1 MYDIVNKISALNLPK
16 EVYPNIPKF
25 YASFSDDLV
34 TLEELKEKVGY
45 LTSKGIAITKPSQ
58 VKIFS
63 LPLDFI
69 KNQVEQ
75 AEKLGLLDMF
85 ISDPTRISSTELF
98 QRLSYVMSLNETLKD
113 EKGKYSKILFNKK
126 EFDRRYGVDYLTK
139 EKDDNIKVETTNN
152 NEEKV
157 VKEETVSQT
166 NTSLDDLSSEVEKAM
181 NAITAEP
188 IVENPVKDVKPVETQ
203 VEAVVEPVVEAP
215 VQEVTSS
222 EHEDVNPYVMALSKE
237 QTIRLDDEMLARFED
252 LTAHLKNVLITLG
265 YSDEIDGTKSDNL
278 IKLLTSGVT
287 EEREILYYTLT
298 YNKNLTDEEKVSIY
312 KSMKYLEKIGFS
324 KDDIAYMMENTPEK
338 FIELLKEQKKLV
350 TENISY
356 LKDLGVTNYQDIF
369 LKFYEMFLMDNSNF
383 IAIFSKYEKE
393 DLIEKLKKNIN
404 IVEFL

>member
-1 MYDIVNKISALNLPK
+1 MYDIVNKISVLNLPK

-34 TLEELKEKVGY
+34 TLEELKEKMGY

-58 VKIFS
+58 VKVFS

-69 KNQVEQ
+69 KSQVEQ

-98 QRLSYVMSLNETLKD
+98 KRLSYVMSLNETLKD

-139 EKDDNIKVETTNN
+139 EKDDNVKVETTNN
-152 NEEKV
+152 NEENV
-157 VKEETVSQT
+157 VKEETISQT

-181 NAITAEP
+181 NTITAEP
-188 IVENPVKDVKPVETQ
+188 IVENPVKDVEPVE
-203 VEAVVEPVVEAP
+203 VASEPINESP
-215 VQEVTSS
+215 VQEVTSVNNPS
-222 EHEDVNPYVMALSKE
+222 ETEEINPYVMALSKE

-287 EEREILYYTLT
+287 EKREILYYTLT

-312 KSMKYLEKIGFS
+312 KAI
-324 KDDIAYMMENTPEK
+324 DN
-338 FIELLKEQKKLV
+338 ELKL
-350 TENISY
+350 
-356 LKDLGVTNYQDIF
+356 TNNGE
-369 LKFYEMFLMDNSNF
+369 LSL
-383 IAIFSKYEKE
+383 
-393 DLIEKLKKNIN
+393 
-404 IVEFL
+404 

>member
-1 MYDIVNKISALNLPK
+1 MYDIVNKISVLNLPK

-34 TLEELKEKVGY
+34 TLEELKEKMGY

-58 VKIFS
+58 VKVFS

-69 KNQVEQ
+69 KSQVEQ

-139 EKDDNIKVETTNN
+139 EKDNDVKIETTNN
-152 NEEKV
+152 NEENV
-157 VKEETVSQT
+157 VKEETISQT

-181 NAITAEP
+181 NTITAEP
-188 IVENPVKDVKPVETQ
+188 IVENPVKDVEPVE
-203 VEAVVEPVVEAP
+203 VASEPINESP
-215 VQEVTSS
+215 VQEVIPVNNPS
-222 EHEDVNPYVMALSKE
+222 ETEEINPYVMALSKE

-287 EEREILYYTLT
+287 EKREILYYTLT

-312 KSMKYLEKIGFS
+312 KAI
-324 KDDIAYMMENTPEK
+324 DN
-338 FIELLKEQKKLV
+338 ELKL
-350 TENISY
+350 
-356 LKDLGVTNYQDIF
+356 TNNGE
-369 LKFYEMFLMDNSNF
+369 LSL
-383 IAIFSKYEKE
+383 
-393 DLIEKLKKNIN
+393 
-404 IVEFL
+404 

>member
-1 MYDIVNKISALNLPK
+1 MYDIVNKISVLNLPK

-34 TLEELKEKVGY
+34 TLEELKEKMGY

-58 VKIFS
+58 VKVFS

-69 KNQVEQ
+69 KSQVEQ

-139 EKDDNIKVETTNN
+139 EKDDNVKVETTNN
-152 NEEKV
+152 NEENV
-157 VKEETVSQT
+157 VKEETISQT

-181 NAITAEP
+181 NTITAEP
-188 IVENPVKDVKPVETQ
+188 IVENPVKDVEHVE
-203 VEAVVEPVVEAP
+203 VASEPINESP
-215 VQEVTSS
+215 VQEVTSVNNPS
-222 EHEDVNPYVMALSKE
+222 ETEEINPYVMALSKE

-287 EEREILYYTLT
+287 EKREILYYTLT

-312 KSMKYLEKIGFS
+312 KAI
-324 KDDIAYMMENTPEK
+324 DN
-338 FIELLKEQKKLV
+338 ELKL
-350 TENISY
+350 
-356 LKDLGVTNYQDIF
+356 TNNGE
-369 LKFYEMFLMDNSNF
+369 LSL
-383 IAIFSKYEKE
+383 
-393 DLIEKLKKNIN
+393 
-404 IVEFL
+404 

>member
-34 TLEELKEKVGY
+34 TLEELKEKMGY

-85 ISDPTRISSTELF
+85 ISDPTRITSTELF

-139 EKDDNIKVETTNN
+139 EKDDNVKVETTNN

-188 IVENPVKDVKPVETQ
+188 IVENPVKDVEPVETQ

-222 EHEDVNPYVMALSKE
+222 EHEEVNPYVMALSKE

-278 IKLLTSGVT
+278 IKLLTSGIT

-312 KSMKYLEKIGFS
+312 KAI
-324 KDDIAYMMENTPEK
+324 DN
-338 FIELLKEQKKLV
+338 ELKL
-350 TENISY
+350 
-356 LKDLGVTNYQDIF
+356 TNNGE
-369 LKFYEMFLMDNSNF
+369 LSL
-383 IAIFSKYEKE
+383 
-393 DLIEKLKKNIN
+393 
-404 IVEFL
+404 

>member
-34 TLEELKEKVGY
+34 TLEELKEKMGY
-45 LTSKGIAITKPSQ
+45 LTSKGIVITKPSQ
-58 VKIFS
+58 VKVFS

-69 KNQVEQ
+69 KSQVEQ

-85 ISDPTRISSTELF
+85 ISDPTRITSTELF
-98 QRLSYVMSLNETLKD
+98 QRLGYVMSLNESLKD

-139 EKDDNIKVETTNN
+139 EKDDNVKVETTNN
-152 NEEKV
+152 NEENV

-188 IVENPVKDVKPVETQ
+188 VVENPVKDIEPVETQ

-215 VQEVTSS
+215 VQEVTPVSTPS
-222 EHEDVNPYVMALSKE
+222 EPEEVNPYVMALSKE

-278 IKLLTSGVT
+278 IKLLTSGIT

-312 KSMKYLEKIGFS
+312 KAI
-324 KDDIAYMMENTPEK
+324 DN
-338 FIELLKEQKKLV
+338 ELKR
-350 TENISY
+350 
-356 LKDLGVTNYQDIF
+356 TNKGE
-369 LKFYEMFLMDNSNF
+369 LSL
-383 IAIFSKYEKE
+383 
-393 DLIEKLKKNIN
+393 
-404 IVEFL
+404 

>member
-1 MYDIVNKISALNLPK
+1 MYDIVNKISVLNLPK

-34 TLEELKEKVGY
+34 TLEELKEKMGY

-58 VKIFS
+58 VKVFS

-69 KNQVEQ
+69 KSQVEQ

-139 EKDDNIKVETTNN
+139 EKDNDVKIETTNN
-152 NEEKV
+152 NEENV
-157 VKEETVSQT
+157 VKEETISQT

-181 NAITAEP
+181 NTITAEP
-188 IVENPVKDVKPVETQ
+188 IVENPVNDVEPVETH
-203 VEAVVEPVVEAP
+203 VEVASEPINESP
-215 VQEVTSS
+215 VQEVTPVNNPS
-222 EHEDVNPYVMALSKE
+222 ETEEINPYVMALSKE

-278 IKLLTSGVT
+278 IKLLTSGIT
-287 EEREILYYTLT
+287 EKREILYYTLT

-312 KSMKYLEKIGFS
+312 KAI
-324 KDDIAYMMENTPEK
+324 DN
-338 FIELLKEQKKLV
+338 ELKL
-350 TENISY
+350 
-356 LKDLGVTNYQDIF
+356 TNNGE
-369 LKFYEMFLMDNSNF
+369 LSL
-383 IAIFSKYEKE
+383 
-393 DLIEKLKKNIN
+393 
-404 IVEFL
+404 

>member
-1 MYDIVNKISALNLPK
+1 MYDIVNKISVLNLPK

-34 TLEELKEKVGY
+34 TLEELKEKMGY

-58 VKIFS
+58 VKVFS

-69 KNQVEQ
+69 KSQVEQ

-98 QRLSYVMSLNETLKD
+98 KRLSYVMSLNETLKD

-139 EKDDNIKVETTNN
+139 EKDDNVNVETTNS
-152 NEEKV
+152 NEENV

-181 NAITAEP
+181 NTITAEP
-188 IVENPVKDVKPVETQ
+188 IVENPVKNVEPVETH
-203 VEAVVEPVVEAP
+203 VEVASKPINESS
-215 VQEVTSS
+215 VQEVTPVNTPT
-222 EHEDVNPYVMALSKE
+222 EVEDVNPYVMALSKE

-312 KSMKYLEKIGFS
+312 NAI
-324 KDDIAYMMENTPEK
+324 DN
-338 FIELLKEQKKLV
+338 ELKL
-350 TENISY
+350 
-356 LKDLGVTNYQDIF
+356 TNNGE
-369 LKFYEMFLMDNSNF
+369 LSL
-383 IAIFSKYEKE
+383 
-393 DLIEKLKKNIN
+393 
-404 IVEFL
+404 

>member
-1 MYDIVNKISALNLPK
+1 MYDIVNKISVLNLPK

-34 TLEELKEKVGY
+34 TLEELKEKMGY

-58 VKIFS
+58 VKVFS

-69 KNQVEQ
+69 KSQVEQ

-139 EKDDNIKVETTNN
+139 EKDNDVKIETTNN
-152 NEEKV
+152 NEENV
-157 VKEETVSQT
+157 VKEETISQT

-181 NAITAEP
+181 NTITAEP
-188 IVENPVKDVKPVETQ
+188 IVENPVKDVEPIETHVE
-203 VEAVVEPVVEAP
+203 VASEPINESP
-215 VQEVTSS
+215 VQEVTSVNNPS
-222 EHEDVNPYVMALSKE
+222 ETEEINPYVMALSKE

-265 YSDEIDGTKSDNL
+265 YTDEIDGTKSDNL

-287 EEREILYYTLT
+287 EKREILYYTLT

-312 KSMKYLEKIGFS
+312 KAI
-324 KDDIAYMMENTPEK
+324 DN
-338 FIELLKEQKKLV
+338 ELKL
-350 TENISY
+350 
-356 LKDLGVTNYQDIF
+356 TNNGE
-369 LKFYEMFLMDNSNF
+369 LSL
-383 IAIFSKYEKE
+383 
-393 DLIEKLKKNIN
+393 
-404 IVEFL
+404 

>member
-34 TLEELKEKVGY
+34 TLEELKEKMGY

-69 KNQVEQ
+69 KSQVEQ

-85 ISDPTRISSTELF
+85 VSDPTRISSTELF
-98 QRLSYVMSLNETLKD
+98 KRLSYVMSLNETLKD

-139 EKDDNIKVETTNN
+139 EKDDNVKVETTNS
-152 NEEKV
+152 NEENV

-181 NAITAEP
+181 NTITAEP
-188 IVENPVKDVKPVETQ
+188 IVENPVKDVESVETH
-203 VEAVVEPVVEAP
+203 VEVASEPINESS
-215 VQEVTSS
+215 VQEVTPVNNPS
-222 EHEDVNPYVMALSKE
+222 EVEDVNPYVMALSKE

-312 KSMKYLEKIGFS
+312 NAI
-324 KDDIAYMMENTPEK
+324 DN
-338 FIELLKEQKKLV
+338 ELKL
-350 TENISY
+350 
-356 LKDLGVTNYQDIF
+356 TNNGE
-369 LKFYEMFLMDNSNF
+369 LSL
-383 IAIFSKYEKE
+383 
-393 DLIEKLKKNIN
+393 
-404 IVEFL
+404 

>member
-1 MYDIVNKISALNLPK
+1 MYDIVNKISVLNLPK

-25 YASFSDDLV
+25 YASFYDDLV
-34 TLEELKEKVGY
+34 TLEELKEKMGY

-58 VKIFS
+58 VKVFS

-69 KNQVEQ
+69 KSQVEQ

-139 EKDDNIKVETTNN
+139 EKDNDVKIETI
-152 NEEKV
+152 
-157 VKEETVSQT
+157 SQT

-181 NAITAEP
+181 NTITAEP
-188 IVENPVKDVKPVETQ
+188 IVENPVKDVEPIETHVE
-203 VEAVVEPVVEAP
+203 VVSEPINDSP
-215 VQEVTSS
+215 VQEVTSVNNPS
-222 EHEDVNPYVMALSKE
+222 ETEEINPYVMALSKE

-287 EEREILYYTLT
+287 EKREILYYTLT
-298 YNKNLTDEEKVSIY
+298 YNKILTDEEKVSIY
-312 KSMKYLEKIGFS
+312 KAI
-324 KDDIAYMMENTPEK
+324 DN
-338 FIELLKEQKKLV
+338 ELKL
-350 TENISY
+350 
-356 LKDLGVTNYQDIF
+356 TNNGE
-369 LKFYEMFLMDNSNF
+369 LSL
-383 IAIFSKYEKE
+383 
-393 DLIEKLKKNIN
+393 
-404 IVEFL
+404 

>member
-1 MYDIVNKISALNLPK
+1 MYDIVNKISVLNLPK

-34 TLEELKEKVGY
+34 TLEELKEKMGY

-58 VKIFS
+58 VKVFS

-69 KNQVEQ
+69 KSQVEQ

-126 EFDRRYGVDYLTK
+126 EFDRRYGVEYLTK
-139 EKDDNIKVETTNN
+139 EKDDNVKVETSNN
-152 NEEKV
+152 NEENV
-157 VKEETVSQT
+157 VKKETVSQT

-181 NAITAEP
+181 NTITAEP
-188 IVENPVKDVKPVETQ
+188 IVENPVKDVEPVETH
-203 VEAVVEPVVEAP
+203 VEVAAEPINESSVQKVTP
-215 VQEVTSS
+215 VNTPSEV
-222 EHEDVNPYVMALSKE
+222 EDVNPYVMALSKE

-312 KSMKYLEKIGFS
+312 NAI
-324 KDDIAYMMENTPEK
+324 DN
-338 FIELLKEQKKLV
+338 ELKL
-350 TENISY
+350 TNNGELSLWNI
-356 LKDLGVTNYQDIF
+356 
-369 LKFYEMFLMDNSNF
+369 
-383 IAIFSKYEKE
+383 
-393 DLIEKLKKNIN
+393 
-404 IVEFL
+404 

>member
-1 MYDIVNKISALNLPK
+1 MYDIVNKISVLNLPK

-34 TLEELKEKVGY
+34 TLEELKEKMGY
-45 LTSKGIAITKPSQ
+45 LTSKGITITKPSQ
-58 VKIFS
+58 VKVFS

-69 KNQVEQ
+69 KSQVEQ

-139 EKDDNIKVETTNN
+139 EKDNDVKIETTNN
-152 NEEKV
+152 NEENV
-157 VKEETVSQT
+157 VKVETISQT

-181 NAITAEP
+181 NTITAEP
-188 IVENPVKDVKPVETQ
+188 IVENPVKDVEPVETH
-203 VEAVVEPVVEAP
+203 VEVASEPINESL
-215 VQEVTSS
+215 VQEVTPVNNPS
-222 EHEDVNPYVMALSKE
+222 ETEEINPYVMALSKE

-278 IKLLTSGVT
+278 IKLLTSGIT
-287 EEREILYYTLT
+287 EKREILYYTLT

-312 KSMKYLEKIGFS
+312 KAI
-324 KDDIAYMMENTPEK
+324 DN
-338 FIELLKEQKKLV
+338 ELKL
-350 TENISY
+350 
-356 LKDLGVTNYQDIF
+356 TNNGE
-369 LKFYEMFLMDNSNF
+369 LSL
-383 IAIFSKYEKE
+383 
-393 DLIEKLKKNIN
+393 
-404 IVEFL
+404 

>member
-1 MYDIVNKISALNLPK
+1 MYDIVNKISVLNLPK

-34 TLEELKEKVGY
+34 TLEELKEKMGY

-58 VKIFS
+58 VKVFS

-69 KNQVEQ
+69 KSQVEQ

-126 EFDRRYGVDYLTK
+126 EFDRRSGVDYLTK
-139 EKDDNIKVETTNN
+139 EKDDNVKVETTNN
-152 NEEKV
+152 NEENV
-157 VKEETVSQT
+157 VKEETISQT

-181 NAITAEP
+181 NTITAEP
-188 IVENPVKDVKPVETQ
+188 IVENPVKDVEPVETH
-203 VEAVVEPVVEAP
+203 VEVASEPINESP
-215 VQEVTSS
+215 VQEVTSVNNPS
-222 EHEDVNPYVMALSKE
+222 ETEEINPYVMALSKE

-278 IKLLTSGVT
+278 IKLLTSGIT
-287 EEREILYYTLT
+287 EKREILYYTLT

-312 KSMKYLEKIGFS
+312 KAI
-324 KDDIAYMMENTPEK
+324 DN
-338 FIELLKEQKKLV
+338 ELKL
-350 TENISY
+350 
-356 LKDLGVTNYQDIF
+356 TNNGE
-369 LKFYEMFLMDNSNF
+369 LSL
-383 IAIFSKYEKE
+383 
-393 DLIEKLKKNIN
+393 
-404 IVEFL
+404 

>member
-1 MYDIVNKISALNLPK
+1 MYDIVNKISVLNLPK

-34 TLEELKEKVGY
+34 TLEELKEKMGY
-45 LTSKGIAITKPSQ
+45 LTSKGIAVTKPSQ
-58 VKIFS
+58 VKVFS

-69 KNQVEQ
+69 KSQVEQ

-139 EKDDNIKVETTNN
+139 EKDNDVKIETI
-152 NEEKV
+152 
-157 VKEETVSQT
+157 SQT

-181 NAITAEP
+181 NTITAEP
-188 IVENPVKDVKPVETQ
+188 IVENPVKDVEHVE
-203 VEAVVEPVVEAP
+203 VASEPINESP
-215 VQEVTSS
+215 VQEVTPVNNPS
-222 EHEDVNPYVMALSKE
+222 ETEEINPYEMALSKE

-287 EEREILYYTLT
+287 EKREILYYTLT

-312 KSMKYLEKIGFS
+312 KAI
-324 KDDIAYMMENTPEK
+324 DN
-338 FIELLKEQKKLV
+338 ELKL
-350 TENISY
+350 
-356 LKDLGVTNYQDIF
+356 TNNGE
-369 LKFYEMFLMDNSNF
+369 LSL
-383 IAIFSKYEKE
+383 
-393 DLIEKLKKNIN
+393 
-404 IVEFL
+404 

>member
-1 MYDIVNKISALNLPK
+1 MYDIVNKISVLNLPK

-34 TLEELKEKVGY
+34 TLEELKEKMGY

-58 VKIFS
+58 VKVFS

-69 KNQVEQ
+69 KSQVEQ

-139 EKDDNIKVETTNN
+139 EKVDDVKVETTNN
-152 NEEKV
+152 NEENV
-157 VKEETVSQT
+157 VKEETISQT

-181 NAITAEP
+181 NTITAEP
-188 IVENPVKDVKPVETQ
+188 IVENPVKDVEPVE
-203 VEAVVEPVVEAP
+203 VASEPINESP
-215 VQEVTSS
+215 VQEVTSVNNPS
-222 EHEDVNPYVMALSKE
+222 ETEEINPYVMALSKE

-265 YSDEIDGTKSDNL
+265 YSDEIDGIKSDNL

-287 EEREILYYTLT
+287 EKREILYYTLT

-312 KSMKYLEKIGFS
+312 KAIDNELKITNNG
-324 KDDIAYMMENTPEK
+324 
-338 FIELLKEQKKLV
+338 ELSL
-350 TENISY
+350 
-356 LKDLGVTNYQDIF
+356 
-369 LKFYEMFLMDNSNF
+369 
-383 IAIFSKYEKE
+383 
-393 DLIEKLKKNIN
+393 
-404 IVEFL
+404 

>member
-1 MYDIVNKISALNLPK
+1 MYDIVNKISVLNLPK

-139 EKDDNIKVETTNN
+139 EKNDNVKVETTNN
-152 NEEKV
+152 NEENV
-157 VKEETVSQT
+157 VKKETVSQT

-181 NAITAEP
+181 NTITAEP
-188 IVENPVKDVKPVETQ
+188 IVENPVKDVEPIETHVE
-203 VEAVVEPVVEAP
+203 VASEPINESS
-215 VQEVTSS
+215 VQEVTPVNNPS
-222 EHEDVNPYVMALSKE
+222 EVEDVNPYVMALSKE

-312 KSMKYLEKIGFS
+312 KAI
-324 KDDIAYMMENTPEK
+324 DN
-338 FIELLKEQKKLV
+338 ELKL
-350 TENISY
+350 
-356 LKDLGVTNYQDIF
+356 TNNGE
-369 LKFYEMFLMDNSNF
+369 LSL
-383 IAIFSKYEKE
+383 
-393 DLIEKLKKNIN
+393 
-404 IVEFL
+404 

>member
-1 MYDIVNKISALNLPK
+1 
-16 EVYPNIPKF
+16 
-25 YASFSDDLV
+25 
-34 TLEELKEKVGY
+34 
-45 LTSKGIAITKPSQ
+45 
-58 VKIFS
+58 
-63 LPLDFI
+63 
-69 KNQVEQ
+69 
-75 AEKLGLLDMF
+75 MF

-98 QRLSYVMSLNETLKD
+98 KRLSYVMSLNETLKD

-152 NEEKV
+152 NEEKA

-188 IVENPVKDVKPVETQ
+188 IVENPVKDVEPIETHVE
-203 VEAVVEPVVEAP
+203 VASEPINESS
-215 VQEVTSS
+215 VQEVTPVNNPS
-222 EHEDVNPYVMALSKE
+222 EVEDVNPYVMALSKE

-312 KSMKYLEKIGFS
+312 KAI
-324 KDDIAYMMENTPEK
+324 DN
-338 FIELLKEQKKLV
+338 ELKL
-350 TENISY
+350 
-356 LKDLGVTNYQDIF
+356 TNNGE
-369 LKFYEMFLMDNSNF
+369 LSL
-383 IAIFSKYEKE
+383 
-393 DLIEKLKKNIN
+393 
-404 IVEFL
+404 

>member
-1 MYDIVNKISALNLPK
+1 MYDIVNKISVLNLPK

-34 TLEELKEKVGY
+34 TLEELKEKMGY

-58 VKIFS
+58 VKVFS

-69 KNQVEQ
+69 KSQVEQ

-98 QRLSYVMSLNETLKD
+98 KRLSYVMSLNETLKD

-139 EKDDNIKVETTNN
+139 EKDDNVKVETTNN
-152 NEEKV
+152 NEENV
-157 VKEETVSQT
+157 VKKETVSQT

-181 NAITAEP
+181 NTITAEP
-188 IVENPVKDVKPVETQ
+188 IVENPVKDVEPIETHVE
-203 VEAVVEPVVEAP
+203 VASEPINESS
-215 VQEVTSS
+215 VQEVTPVNNPS
-222 EHEDVNPYVMALSKE
+222 EVEDVNPYVMALSKE

-312 KSMKYLEKIGFS
+312 KAI
-324 KDDIAYMMENTPEK
+324 DN
-338 FIELLKEQKKLV
+338 ELKL
-350 TENISY
+350 
-356 LKDLGVTNYQDIF
+356 TNNGE
-369 LKFYEMFLMDNSNF
+369 LSL
-383 IAIFSKYEKE
+383 
-393 DLIEKLKKNIN
+393 
-404 IVEFL
+404 

>member
-34 TLEELKEKVGY
+34 TLEELKEKMGY

-69 KNQVEQ
+69 KSQVEQ

-98 QRLSYVMSLNETLKD
+98 KRLSYVMSLSETLKD

-139 EKDDNIKVETTNN
+139 EKDDNVKVETTNN
-152 NEEKV
+152 NEKNV
-157 VKEETVSQT
+157 VKEKTISQT

-181 NAITAEP
+181 NTITAEP
-188 IVENPVKDVKPVETQ
+188 IVENPVKDVEPVETH
-203 VEAVVEPVVEAP
+203 VEVASKPINESS
-215 VQEVTSS
+215 VQEVTPVNNPS
-222 EHEDVNPYVMALSKE
+222 EVEDVNPYVMALSKE

-312 KSMKYLEKIGFS
+312 KAI
-324 KDDIAYMMENTPEK
+324 DN
-338 FIELLKEQKKLV
+338 ELKL
-350 TENISY
+350 
-356 LKDLGVTNYQDIF
+356 TNNGE
-369 LKFYEMFLMDNSNF
+369 LSL
-383 IAIFSKYEKE
+383 
-393 DLIEKLKKNIN
+393 
-404 IVEFL
+404 

>member
-34 TLEELKEKVGY
+34 TLEELKEKMGY

-58 VKIFS
+58 VKVFS

-69 KNQVEQ
+69 KSQVEQ

-85 ISDPTRISSTELF
+85 VSDPTRISSTELF
-98 QRLSYVMSLNETLKD
+98 KRLSYVMSLNETLKD

-139 EKDDNIKVETTNN
+139 EKDDNVKVETTNS
-152 NEEKV
+152 NEENV
-157 VKEETVSQT
+157 VKKETVSQT

-181 NAITAEP
+181 NTITAEP
-188 IVENPVKDVKPVETQ
+188 IVENPVKNVEPVETH
-203 VEAVVEPVVEAP
+203 VEVASKPINESS
-215 VQEVTSS
+215 VQEVTPVNTPT
-222 EHEDVNPYVMALSKE
+222 EVEDVNPYVMALSKE
-237 QTIRLDDEMLARFED
+237 QTIRLDDEMLVRFED

-312 KSMKYLEKIGFS
+312 KAI
-324 KDDIAYMMENTPEK
+324 DN
-338 FIELLKEQKKLV
+338 ELKL
-350 TENISY
+350 
-356 LKDLGVTNYQDIF
+356 TNNGE
-369 LKFYEMFLMDNSNF
+369 LSL
-383 IAIFSKYEKE
+383 
-393 DLIEKLKKNIN
+393 
-404 IVEFL
+404 

>member
-34 TLEELKEKVGY
+34 TLEELKEKMGY

-69 KNQVEQ
+69 KSQVEQ

-98 QRLSYVMSLNETLKD
+98 KRLSYVMSLNETLKD

-139 EKDDNIKVETTNN
+139 EKDVNVKVETTNN
-152 NEEKV
+152 NEENV

-181 NAITAEP
+181 NTITAEP
-188 IVENPVKDVKPVETQ
+188 IVENPVKDVEPVETH
-203 VEAVVEPVVEAP
+203 VEVASKPINESS
-215 VQEVTSS
+215 VQEVTPVNNPT
-222 EHEDVNPYVMALSKE
+222 EVEDVNPYVMALSKE

-312 KSMKYLEKIGFS
+312 KAI
-324 KDDIAYMMENTPEK
+324 DN
-338 FIELLKEQKKLV
+338 ELKL
-350 TENISY
+350 TNNGE
-356 LKDLGVTNYQDIF
+356 LG
-369 LKFYEMFLMDNSNF
+369 L
-383 IAIFSKYEKE
+383 
-393 DLIEKLKKNIN
+393 
-404 IVEFL
+404 

>member
-34 TLEELKEKVGY
+34 TLEELKEKMGY

-58 VKIFS
+58 VKVFS

-69 KNQVEQ
+69 KSQVEQ

-98 QRLSYVMSLNETLKD
+98 KRLSYVMSLNETLKD

-139 EKDDNIKVETTNN
+139 EKDDNVKVETTNN
-152 NEEKV
+152 NEKNV
-157 VKEETVSQT
+157 VKEKTISQT

-181 NAITAEP
+181 NTITAEP
-188 IVENPVKDVKPVETQ
+188 IVENPVKDVEPVETH
-203 VEAVVEPVVEAP
+203 VEVASKPINESS
-215 VQEVTSS
+215 VQEVTPVNNPT
-222 EHEDVNPYVMALSKE
+222 EVEDVNPYVMALSKE

-312 KSMKYLEKIGFS
+312 KAI
-324 KDDIAYMMENTPEK
+324 DN
-338 FIELLKEQKKLV
+338 ELKL
-350 TENISY
+350 
-356 LKDLGVTNYQDIF
+356 TNNGE
-369 LKFYEMFLMDNSNF
+369 LSL
-383 IAIFSKYEKE
+383 
-393 DLIEKLKKNIN
+393 
-404 IVEFL
+404 

>member
-34 TLEELKEKVGY
+34 TLEELKEKMGY

-69 KNQVEQ
+69 KSQVEQ

-85 ISDPTRISSTELF
+85 ISDPTRINSTELF
-98 QRLSYVMSLNETLKD
+98 KRLSYVMSLNETLKD

-139 EKDDNIKVETTNN
+139 EKDDNVKVETTNN
-152 NEEKV
+152 NEKNV
-157 VKEETVSQT
+157 VKEKTISQT

-181 NAITAEP
+181 NTITAEP
-188 IVENPVKDVKPVETQ
+188 IVENSVKDVEPVETH
-203 VEAVVEPVVEAP
+203 VEVASEPINESP
-215 VQEVTSS
+215 VQEVTPVNNPS
-222 EHEDVNPYVMALSKE
+222 EVEDVNPYVMALSKE

-312 KSMKYLEKIGFS
+312 KAI
-324 KDDIAYMMENTPEK
+324 DN
-338 FIELLKEQKKLV
+338 ELKL
-350 TENISY
+350 
-356 LKDLGVTNYQDIF
+356 TNNGE
-369 LKFYEMFLMDNSNF
+369 LSL
-383 IAIFSKYEKE
+383 
-393 DLIEKLKKNIN
+393 
-404 IVEFL
+404 

>member
-1 MYDIVNKISALNLPK
+1 MYDIVNKISVLNLPK

-34 TLEELKEKVGY
+34 TLEELKEKMGY

-58 VKIFS
+58 VKVFS

-69 KNQVEQ
+69 KSQVEQ

-98 QRLSYVMSLNETLKD
+98 KRLSYVMSLNETLKD

-139 EKDDNIKVETTNN
+139 EKDDNVKVETTNN
-152 NEEKV
+152 NEENV
-157 VKEETVSQT
+157 VKEETISQT
-166 NTSLDDLSSEVEKAM
+166 NTSLNDLSSEVEKAM
-181 NAITAEP
+181 NTITAEP
-188 IVENPVKDVKPVETQ
+188 IVENPVNDVEPVETH
-203 VEAVVEPVVEAP
+203 VEVASEPINESP
-215 VQEVTSS
+215 VQEVTPVNNPS
-222 EHEDVNPYVMALSKE
+222 ETEEINPYVMALSKE

-287 EEREILYYTLT
+287 EKREILYYTLT

-312 KSMKYLEKIGFS
+312 KAI
-324 KDDIAYMMENTPEK
+324 DN
-338 FIELLKEQKKLV
+338 ELKL
-350 TENISY
+350 
-356 LKDLGVTNYQDIF
+356 TNNGE
-369 LKFYEMFLMDNSNF
+369 LSL
-383 IAIFSKYEKE
+383 
-393 DLIEKLKKNIN
+393 
-404 IVEFL
+404 

>member
-1 MYDIVNKISALNLPK
+1 MYDIVNKISVLNLPK
-16 EVYPNIPKF
+16 EVYPNLPKF

-34 TLEELKEKVGY
+34 TLEELKEKMGY

-58 VKIFS
+58 VKVFS

-69 KNQVEQ
+69 KSQVEQ

-139 EKDDNIKVETTNN
+139 EKDNDVKVETTNN
-152 NEEKV
+152 NEENV
-157 VKEETVSQT
+157 VKEETISQT
-166 NTSLDDLSSEVEKAM
+166 NTSFDDLSSEVEKAM
-181 NAITAEP
+181 NTITAEP
-188 IVENPVKDVKPVETQ
+188 IVENPVKDVEPIETHVE
-203 VEAVVEPVVEAP
+203 VASEPINESP
-215 VQEVTSS
+215 VQEVTSVNNPS
-222 EHEDVNPYVMALSKE
+222 ETEEINPYVMALSKE

-287 EEREILYYTLT
+287 EKREILYYTLT

-312 KSMKYLEKIGFS
+312 KAI
-324 KDDIAYMMENTPEK
+324 DN
-338 FIELLKEQKKLV
+338 ELKL
-350 TENISY
+350 
-356 LKDLGVTNYQDIF
+356 TNNGE
-369 LKFYEMFLMDNSNF
+369 LSL
-383 IAIFSKYEKE
+383 
-393 DLIEKLKKNIN
+393 
-404 IVEFL
+404 

>member
-1 MYDIVNKISALNLPK
+1 MYDIVNKISVLNLPK

-34 TLEELKEKVGY
+34 TLEELKEKMGY

-58 VKIFS
+58 VKVFS

-69 KNQVEQ
+69 KSQVEQ

-98 QRLSYVMSLNETLKD
+98 KRLSYVMSLNETLKD

-139 EKDDNIKVETTNN
+139 EKDNDVKVETTNN
-152 NEEKV
+152 NEEND
-157 VKEETVSQT
+157 VKIETISQT

-181 NAITAEP
+181 NTITAEP
-188 IVENPVKDVKPVETQ
+188 IVENPVKDVEPIETHVE
-203 VEAVVEPVVEAP
+203 VASEPINESP
-215 VQEVTSS
+215 VQEVTPVNNPS
-222 EHEDVNPYVMALSKE
+222 ETEEINPYVMALSKE

-287 EEREILYYTLT
+287 EKREILYYTLT

-312 KSMKYLEKIGFS
+312 KAI
-324 KDDIAYMMENTPEK
+324 DN
-338 FIELLKEQKKLV
+338 ELKL
-350 TENISY
+350 
-356 LKDLGVTNYQDIF
+356 TNNGE
-369 LKFYEMFLMDNSNF
+369 LSL
-383 IAIFSKYEKE
+383 
-393 DLIEKLKKNIN
+393 
-404 IVEFL
+404 

>member
-1 MYDIVNKISALNLPK
+1 MYDIVNKISVLNLPK

-34 TLEELKEKVGY
+34 TLEELKEKMGY

-58 VKIFS
+58 VKVFS

-69 KNQVEQ
+69 KSQVEQ

-85 ISDPTRISSTELF
+85 INDPTRISSTELF

-139 EKDDNIKVETTNN
+139 EKDNDVKVETTNN
-152 NEEKV
+152 NEENV
-157 VKEETVSQT
+157 VKEETISQT
-166 NTSLDDLSSEVEKAM
+166 NTSLDDLNSEVEKAM
-181 NAITAEP
+181 NTITAEP
-188 IVENPVKDVKPVETQ
+188 IVENPVKDVEPVETH
-203 VEAVVEPVVEAP
+203 VEVASEPINESP
-215 VQEVTSS
+215 VQEVTSVNNPS
-222 EHEDVNPYVMALSKE
+222 ETEEINPYVMALSKE

-287 EEREILYYTLT
+287 EKREILYYTLT

-312 KSMKYLEKIGFS
+312 KAI
-324 KDDIAYMMENTPEK
+324 DN
-338 FIELLKEQKKLV
+338 ELKL
-350 TENISY
+350 
-356 LKDLGVTNYQDIF
+356 TNNGE
-369 LKFYEMFLMDNSNF
+369 LSL
-383 IAIFSKYEKE
+383 
-393 DLIEKLKKNIN
+393 
-404 IVEFL
+404 

>member
-34 TLEELKEKVGY
+34 TLEELKEKMGY

-69 KNQVEQ
+69 KSQVEQ

-98 QRLSYVMSLNETLKD
+98 KRLSYVMSLNETLKD

-139 EKDDNIKVETTNN
+139 EKDDNVKVETTNN
-152 NEEKV
+152 NEKNV
-157 VKEETVSQT
+157 VKEKTISQT

-181 NAITAEP
+181 NTITAEP
-188 IVENPVKDVKPVETQ
+188 IVENPVKDVEPVETH
-203 VEAVVEPVVEAP
+203 VEVASKPINESY
-215 VQEVTSS
+215 VQEVTPVNNPS
-222 EHEDVNPYVMALSKE
+222 EVEDVNPYVMALSKE

-312 KSMKYLEKIGFS
+312 KAI
-324 KDDIAYMMENTPEK
+324 DN
-338 FIELLKEQKKLV
+338 ELKL
-350 TENISY
+350 
-356 LKDLGVTNYQDIF
+356 TNNGE
-369 LKFYEMFLMDNSNF
+369 LSL
-383 IAIFSKYEKE
+383 
-393 DLIEKLKKNIN
+393 
-404 IVEFL
+404 

>member
-1 MYDIVNKISALNLPK
+1 MYDIVNKISVLNLPK

-34 TLEELKEKVGY
+34 TLEELKEKMGY

-58 VKIFS
+58 VKVFS

-69 KNQVEQ
+69 KSQVEQ

-126 EFDRRYGVDYLTK
+126 EFDRRYGVEYLTK
-139 EKDDNIKVETTNN
+139 EKDDNVKVETSNN
-152 NEEKV
+152 NEENV
-157 VKEETVSQT
+157 VKKETVSQT

-181 NAITAEP
+181 NTITAEP
-188 IVENPVKDVKPVETQ
+188 IVENPVKDVEPVETH
-203 VEAVVEPVVEAP
+203 VEVAAEPINESSVQKVTP
-215 VQEVTSS
+215 VNTPSEV
-222 EHEDVNPYVMALSKE
+222 EDVNPYVMALSKE

-278 IKLLTSGVT
+278 IKLLTSGIT

-312 KSMKYLEKIGFS
+312 KAI
-324 KDDIAYMMENTPEK
+324 DN
-338 FIELLKEQKKLV
+338 ELKL
-350 TENISY
+350 
-356 LKDLGVTNYQDIF
+356 TNNGE
-369 LKFYEMFLMDNSNF
+369 LSL
-383 IAIFSKYEKE
+383 
-393 DLIEKLKKNIN
+393 
-404 IVEFL
+404 

>member
-1 MYDIVNKISALNLPK
+1 MYDIVNKISVLNLPK

-34 TLEELKEKVGY
+34 TLEELKEKMGY

-58 VKIFS
+58 VKVFS

-69 KNQVEQ
+69 KSQVEQ

-98 QRLSYVMSLNETLKD
+98 QRLNYVMSLNETLKD

-139 EKDDNIKVETTNN
+139 EKDND
-152 NEEKV
+152 
-157 VKEETVSQT
+157 VKEETISQT

-181 NAITAEP
+181 NTITAEP
-188 IVENPVKDVKPVETQ
+188 IVENPVKDVEPIETHVE
-203 VEAVVEPVVEAP
+203 VASEPINGSP
-215 VQEVTSS
+215 VQEVTSVNNPS
-222 EHEDVNPYVMALSKE
+222 ETEEINPYVMALSKE

-287 EEREILYYTLT
+287 EKREILYYTLT

-312 KSMKYLEKIGFS
+312 KAI
-324 KDDIAYMMENTPEK
+324 DN
-338 FIELLKEQKKLV
+338 ELKL
-350 TENISY
+350 
-356 LKDLGVTNYQDIF
+356 TNNGE
-369 LKFYEMFLMDNSNF
+369 LSL
-383 IAIFSKYEKE
+383 
-393 DLIEKLKKNIN
+393 
-404 IVEFL
+404 

>member
-1 MYDIVNKISALNLPK
+1 MYDIVNKISVLNLPK

-34 TLEELKEKVGY
+34 TLEELKEKMGY

-58 VKIFS
+58 VKVFS

-69 KNQVEQ
+69 KSQVEQ

-139 EKDDNIKVETTNN
+139 EKDNDVKIETI
-152 NEEKV
+152 
-157 VKEETVSQT
+157 SQT

-181 NAITAEP
+181 NTITAEP
-188 IVENPVKDVKPVETQ
+188 IVENPVKDVEPVE
-203 VEAVVEPVVEAP
+203 VASEPINESP
-215 VQEVTSS
+215 VQEVTPVNNPS
-222 EHEDVNPYVMALSKE
+222 ETEEINPYVMALSKE

-287 EEREILYYTLT
+287 EKREILYYTLT

-312 KSMKYLEKIGFS
+312 KAI
-324 KDDIAYMMENTPEK
+324 DN
-338 FIELLKEQKKLV
+338 ELKL
-350 TENISY
+350 
-356 LKDLGVTNYQDIF
+356 TNNGE
-369 LKFYEMFLMDNSNF
+369 LSL
-383 IAIFSKYEKE
+383 
-393 DLIEKLKKNIN
+393 
-404 IVEFL
+404 

>member
-1 MYDIVNKISALNLPK
+1 MYDIVNKISVLNLPK

-34 TLEELKEKVGY
+34 TLEELKEKMGY

-58 VKIFS
+58 VKVFS

-69 KNQVEQ
+69 KSQVEQ

-98 QRLSYVMSLNETLKD
+98 KRLSYVMSLNETLKD

-126 EFDRRYGVDYLTK
+126 EFDRRYGVDHLTK
-139 EKDDNIKVETTNN
+139 EKDDNVKIETTNN
-152 NEEKV
+152 NEENV
-157 VKEETVSQT
+157 VKEETISQT

-181 NAITAEP
+181 NTITAEP
-188 IVENPVKDVKPVETQ
+188 IVENPVKDVEPVETH
-203 VEAVVEPVVEAP
+203 VEVASEPINESP
-215 VQEVTSS
+215 VQEVTPVNNPS
-222 EHEDVNPYVMALSKE
+222 ETEEINPYVMALSKE

-287 EEREILYYTLT
+287 EKREILYYTLT

-312 KSMKYLEKIGFS
+312 KAI
-324 KDDIAYMMENTPEK
+324 DN
-338 FIELLKEQKKLV
+338 ELKL
-350 TENISY
+350 
-356 LKDLGVTNYQDIF
+356 TNNGE
-369 LKFYEMFLMDNSNF
+369 LSL
-383 IAIFSKYEKE
+383 
-393 DLIEKLKKNIN
+393 
-404 IVEFL
+404 

>member
-34 TLEELKEKVGY
+34 TLEELKEKMGY

-69 KNQVEQ
+69 KSQVEQ

-98 QRLSYVMSLNETLKD
+98 KRLSYVMSLNETLKD

-126 EFDRRYGVDYLTK
+126 EFDRRYGVEYLTK
-139 EKDDNIKVETTNN
+139 EKDDNVKVETTNN
-152 NEEKV
+152 NEENV
-157 VKEETVSQT
+157 VKKETVSQT

-181 NAITAEP
+181 NTITAEP
-188 IVENPVKDVKPVETQ
+188 IVENPVKDVESVETH
-203 VEAVVEPVVEAP
+203 VEVASELINESSVQKVTPVNTP
-215 VQEVTSS
+215 TEV
-222 EHEDVNPYVMALSKE
+222 EDVNPYVMALSKE

-312 KSMKYLEKIGFS
+312 NAI
-324 KDDIAYMMENTPEK
+324 DN
-338 FIELLKEQKKLV
+338 ELKL
-350 TENISY
+350 
-356 LKDLGVTNYQDIF
+356 TNNGE
-369 LKFYEMFLMDNSNF
+369 LSL
-383 IAIFSKYEKE
+383 
-393 DLIEKLKKNIN
+393 
-404 IVEFL
+404 

>member
-1 MYDIVNKISALNLPK
+1 MYDIVNKISVLNLPK

-34 TLEELKEKVGY
+34 TLEELKEKMGY

-58 VKIFS
+58 VKVFS

-69 KNQVEQ
+69 KSQVEQ

-139 EKDDNIKVETTNN
+139 EKDDNVKVETTNN
-152 NEEKV
+152 NEENV
-157 VKEETVSQT
+157 VKEETISQT
-166 NTSLDDLSSEVEKAM
+166 NTSLEDLSSEVEKAM
-181 NAITAEP
+181 NTITAEP
-188 IVENPVKDVKPVETQ
+188 IVENPVKDVEPVETH
-203 VEAVVEPVVEAP
+203 VEVASEPINESP
-215 VQEVTSS
+215 VQEVTSVNNPS
-222 EHEDVNPYVMALSKE
+222 ETEEINPYVMALSKE

-287 EEREILYYTLT
+287 EKREILYYTLT

-312 KSMKYLEKIGFS
+312 KAI
-324 KDDIAYMMENTPEK
+324 DN
-338 FIELLKEQKKLV
+338 ELKL
-350 TENISY
+350 
-356 LKDLGVTNYQDIF
+356 TNNGE
-369 LKFYEMFLMDNSNF
+369 LSL
-383 IAIFSKYEKE
+383 
-393 DLIEKLKKNIN
+393 
-404 IVEFL
+404 

>member
-1 MYDIVNKISALNLPK
+1 MYDIVNKISVLNLPK

-34 TLEELKEKVGY
+34 TLEELKEKMGY

-58 VKIFS
+58 VKVFS

-69 KNQVEQ
+69 KSQVEQ

-126 EFDRRYGVDYLTK
+126 EFDRRYGVEYLTK
-139 EKDDNIKVETTNN
+139 EKDDNVKVETSNN
-152 NEEKV
+152 NEENV
-157 VKEETVSQT
+157 VKKETVSQT

-181 NAITAEP
+181 NTITAEP
-188 IVENPVKDVKPVETQ
+188 IVENPVKDVEPVETH
-203 VEAVVEPVVEAP
+203 VEVASEPINESS
-215 VQEVTSS
+215 VQEVTPVNTTS
-222 EHEDVNPYVMALSKE
+222 EVDDVNPYVMALSKE

-278 IKLLTSGVT
+278 IKLLTSGIT

-312 KSMKYLEKIGFS
+312 NAI
-324 KDDIAYMMENTPEK
+324 DN
-338 FIELLKEQKKLV
+338 ELKL
-350 TENISY
+350 
-356 LKDLGVTNYQDIF
+356 TNNGE
-369 LKFYEMFLMDNSNF
+369 LSL
-383 IAIFSKYEKE
+383 
-393 DLIEKLKKNIN
+393 
-404 IVEFL
+404 

>member
-1 MYDIVNKISALNLPK
+1 MYDIVNKISVLNLPK

-34 TLEELKEKVGY
+34 TLEELKEKMGY

-58 VKIFS
+58 VKVFS

-69 KNQVEQ
+69 KSQVEQ

-139 EKDDNIKVETTNN
+139 EKDNDVKIETTNN
-152 NEEKV
+152 NEENV
-157 VKEETVSQT
+157 VKEETISQT

-181 NAITAEP
+181 NTITAEP
-188 IVENPVKDVKPVETQ
+188 IVENPVKDVEPVETH
-203 VEAVVEPVVEAP
+203 VEVASELINESP
-215 VQEVTSS
+215 VQEVTSVNNPS
-222 EHEDVNPYVMALSKE
+222 ETEEINPYVMALSKE

-287 EEREILYYTLT
+287 EKREILYYTLT

-312 KSMKYLEKIGFS
+312 KAI
-324 KDDIAYMMENTPEK
+324 DN
-338 FIELLKEQKKLV
+338 ELKL
-350 TENISY
+350 
-356 LKDLGVTNYQDIF
+356 TNNGE
-369 LKFYEMFLMDNSNF
+369 LSL
-383 IAIFSKYEKE
+383 
-393 DLIEKLKKNIN
+393 
-404 IVEFL
+404 

>member
-34 TLEELKEKVGY
+34 TLEELKEKMGY

-69 KNQVEQ
+69 KSQVEQ

-98 QRLSYVMSLNETLKD
+98 KRLSYVMSLNETLKD

-126 EFDRRYGVDYLTK
+126 EFDRRYGVEYLTK
-139 EKDDNIKVETTNN
+139 EKDDNVKVETSNN
-152 NEEKV
+152 NEENV

-181 NAITAEP
+181 NTITAEP
-188 IVENPVKDVKPVETQ
+188 IVENPVKDVEPVETH
-203 VEAVVEPVVEAP
+203 VEVASEPINESS
-215 VQEVTSS
+215 VQEETPVNTPS
-222 EHEDVNPYVMALSKE
+222 EVEDVNPYVMALSKE

-312 KSMKYLEKIGFS
+312 KAI
-324 KDDIAYMMENTPEK
+324 DN
-338 FIELLKEQKKLV
+338 ELKL
-350 TENISY
+350 
-356 LKDLGVTNYQDIF
+356 TNNGE
-369 LKFYEMFLMDNSNF
+369 LSL
-383 IAIFSKYEKE
+383 
-393 DLIEKLKKNIN
+393 
-404 IVEFL
+404 

>member
-34 TLEELKEKVGY
+34 TLEELKEKMGY

-69 KNQVEQ
+69 KSQIEQ

-98 QRLSYVMSLNETLKD
+98 KRLSYVMSLNETLKD

-139 EKDDNIKVETTNN
+139 EKDDNVKVETTNN
-152 NEEKV
+152 NEENV
-157 VKEETVSQT
+157 VKEENVSQT

-181 NAITAEP
+181 NTITAEP
-188 IVENPVKDVKPVETQ
+188 IVENPVKDVEPVETH
-203 VEAVVEPVVEAP
+203 VEVASEPINESS
-215 VQEVTSS
+215 VQEVTPVNNPT
-222 EHEDVNPYVMALSKE
+222 EVEDVNPYVMALSKE

-252 LTAHLKNVLITLG
+252 LTAHLKNILITLG

-312 KSMKYLEKIGFS
+312 KAI
-324 KDDIAYMMENTPEK
+324 DN
-338 FIELLKEQKKLV
+338 ELKL
-350 TENISY
+350 
-356 LKDLGVTNYQDIF
+356 TNNGE
-369 LKFYEMFLMDNSNF
+369 LSL
-383 IAIFSKYEKE
+383 
-393 DLIEKLKKNIN
+393 
-404 IVEFL
+404 